1 MRAISTPA
9 PSHLG
14 ATTVCVAGCREV
26 CRGEVTDVRSYVSK
40 TSCEWR
46 VDVGVGVGVFLP
58 VPHTCLLVVQM
69 VSPLEKKRIVKKRTK
84 KFIRPQSDRFACVP
98 VRPGV
103 A

>member
-46 VDVGVGVGVFLP
+46 VDVGVGVGVNDM
-58 VPHTCLLVVQM
+58 LVLM
-69 VSPLEKKRIVKKRTK
+69 VMLMLMVMWMSVVVLELMLVLM
-84 KFIRPQSDRFACVP
+84 VM
-98 VRPGV
+98 
-103 A
+103 